1 MIFFGYMLKG
11 EFNAKLKTI
20 QPVLNSFILITCI
33 NSPPSYHSFIIIIV
47 KLTYMHE
54 HEFKFFHFH
63 K

>member
-1 MIFFGYMLKG
+1 MIFLAICWKG

-33 NSPPSYHSFIIIIV
+33 NSPLHLFIIIVVI